1 MPALSDVPDEEPPEP
16 IEEPLPLPIDEP
28 LPLLPAED
36 PPVPTVEELVPP
48 PAEEPPVPIVEPEP
62 PPEPAEDPPVPTVEE
77 LVPPPADE
85 PPVPVVEDDCANASA
100 APPMTKVLARAA
112 RRICLSMYSSK
123 CFGCCGTKNGG
134 VRNTVPENLHR
145 NRTKRCNERQINAG
159 FYLKWQKLSAS
170 S

>member
-1 MPALSDVPDEEPPEP
+1 MPALSDVPDEEPPVP
-16 IEEPLPLPIDEP
+16 VDEP

-48 PAEEPPVPIVEPEP
+48 PADEPPVPSVEPEP
-62 PPEPAEDPPVPTVEE
+62 LPEPAEEPPVPTVEE

-85 PPVPVVEDDCANASA
+85 PPVPVVEDDWAYASA

-123 CFGCCGTKNGG
+123 CFGCCGTKNGE
-134 VRNTVPENLHR
+134 VRNTVPGNLHR
-145 NRTKRCNERQINAG
+145 NRTKRCNERQINAAS
-159 FYLKWQKLSAS
+159 YLKRQKFSAS